1 MINTRHLENKYSDAF
16 LLQRNGVMKMAKDR
30 ITPCLYYV
38 CKGECKKGRESD
50 HNGYCQRCD
59 KYKPR
64 VKERHKNLKKEKLE
78 KIRKNDMY

>member
-1 MINTRHLENKYSDAF
+1 
-16 LLQRNGVMKMAKDR
+16 MAKDR

-38 CKGECKKGRESD
+38 CKGECKKGRKSD

-64 VKERHKNLKKEKLE
+64 VRERHKNLKKREVGKDTEERHAL
-78 KIRKNDMY
+78 ISLDILANM